1 MNTLQKRYA
10 RNGFT
15 LIELLVVIAII
26 AVLISLLLPAVQ
38 KVRAAAAR
46 LDANDQLGSLAADLV
61 GFADGS
67 VRIQRAAADAADEA
81 GNALPAVQSADD
93 VNPSVLDP
101 ICASL
106 LDSDRQAGALL
117 DRISSLLQ
125 LPQPV
130 VSLRRGKQDD
140 DDDASRGWHHRRA
153 ALLDAQSALI
163 ESRALLQRME
173 APLSK
178 LLPSPCALSGSGTTG

>member
-1 MNTLQKRYA
+1 V

-26 AVLISLLLPAVQ
+26 AILIGLLLPAVQ
-38 KVRAAAAR
+38 KVRDAAAKAQGI
-46 LDANDQLGSLAADLV
+46 DQLGGLSADLI

-81 GNALPAVQSADD
+81 GNALPAVQSAETD

-117 DRISSLLQ
+117 VRISSLLQ

-140 DDDASRGWHHRRA
+140 DDDASRGWNRRRA

-178 LLPSPCALSGSGTTG
+178 LLPSSPCALSGSGTTG